1 MKWNRLAICL
11 SALLMLAVGAAS
23 ASAQG
28 TKKATGTVSAVA
40 GNSVTV
46 KTQAGDMTF
55 TIDKD
60 TVITTPGGGTKTKAA
75 KAEGKSGVSSAD
87 VLKEG
92 QAVEVSY
99 HETGGTMHA
108 ASIRTMA
115 KVPAEKPAP
124 TEKPASEAAKTAH
137 GTVKDVSASSLTIT
151 NAGKDMTFVID
162 EKTRVVGP
170 GMSTAT
176 KDTAGKAPITDLIKA
191 GEYVTVTYHDMGGGT
206 LHAAT
211 VRATTPVKKK

>member
-1 MKWNRLAICL
+1 MRWKQVATAL
-11 SALLMLAVGAAS
+11 SVLLMATVAAPS

-28 TKKATGTVSAVA
+28 TKKATGTISAVTA
-40 GNSVTV
+40 SSVTI
-46 KTQAGDMTF
+46 KTQSGQDMTF
-55 TIDKD
+55 SVDKA
-60 TVITTPGGGTKTKAA
+60 TVITTPGGGTKERAA
-75 KAEGKSGVSSAD
+75 KAEGKAGVASTD

-99 HETGGTMHA
+99 HETGGAMHA

-115 KVPAEKPAP
+115 KVPAEKPA
-124 TEKPASEAAKTAH
+124 SAATKTAH

-151 NAGKDMTFVID
+151 SQGKDMTFTVD
-162 EKTRVVGP
+162 ASTHAVGK

-176 KDTAGKAPITDLIKA
+176 KGTGGKAPITDLIKT
-191 GEYVTVTYHDMGGGT
+191 GDNVSVSYHDMGGT

-211 VRATTPVKKK
+211 VHVVTAMKK